1 MGNMAEVPFDKV
13 ADRGARCLDDV
24 VDTTVYVVSLVD
36 VSGTVVN
43 CLDDANHE
51 MVPVERPKTNEKF
64 ASREKILKWKTGFK
78 ADFQSSHEAP
88 RRVHA

>member
-1 MGNMAEVPFDKV
+1 MAEVPFDKV

-43 CLDDANHE
+43 CLDD
-51 MVPVERPKTNEKF
+51 T
-64 ASREKILKWKTGFK
+64 
-78 ADFQSSHEAP
+78 
-88 RRVHA
+88 